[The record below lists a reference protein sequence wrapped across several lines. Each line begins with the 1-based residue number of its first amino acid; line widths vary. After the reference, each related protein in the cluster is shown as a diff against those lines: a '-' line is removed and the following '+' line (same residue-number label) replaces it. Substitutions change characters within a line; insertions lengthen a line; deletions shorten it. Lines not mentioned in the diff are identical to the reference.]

1 MTTKEILN
9 GIKYRITNLEK
20 ALGVLSKEGT
30 LDSICDDYQSR
41 LDELESI
48 YHWIEEDLKDE
59 ESEK

>member
-1 MTTKEILN
+1 MTTKEILS
-9 GIKYRITNLEK
+9 GLKYRIVNLEK
-20 ALGVLSKEGT
+20 AINVLSKEGT

-41 LDELESI
+41 LDELTSI